1 MNHTAFH
8 TSTRRTGSRH
18 RQPRCIALVDARFI
32 DWLGG
37 KDDADRTAPRL
48 ENLRPL
54 LEQLMD
60 DAELGADLVRVYWYG
75 SEAPE
80 PLPGL
85 VFRCVAPETS
95 DAGVSM
101 VLSMSRDLMALAHQ
115 GACEQV
121 LVASDDDRL
130 LPVMDHVQT
139 CGLQV
144 GVLAEESAHDLA
156 ALTRTDPAWAS
167 VVRQADARWIVSSAE
182 LERHLWGEGASAPS
196 MRRPSPHR
204 DDTGLRN
211 TRHRQN
217 AQGPVDDGALRAHLG
232 PMVAAW
238 WSATEIDA
246 QAELARQL
254 PEQRGLPQEAD
265 RSLLLHLSQQL
276 GRPLTLQE
284 KKAMR
289 EIARDVVAGSEMS
302 AQMPDGLPV
311 SAPADTRE

>member
-1 MNHTAFH
+1 
-8 TSTRRTGSRH
+8 
-18 RQPRCIALVDARFI
+18 LVDARFI

-37 KDDADRTAPRL
+37 KDDADRAAPRL
-48 ENLRPL
+48 ESLRPL

-60 DAELGADLVRVYWYG
+60 DADLGADLVRIYWYG

-85 VFRCVAPETS
+85 VFRWVAPETS
-95 DAGVSM
+95 DTGVSM
-101 VLSMSRDLMALAHQ
+101 VLSLSRDLMALAHQ

-139 CGLQV
+139 CGLRV
-144 GVLAEESAHDLA
+144 GVLAEESAQDLA
-156 ALTRTDPAWAS
+156 ALARTDPAWAS
-167 VVRQADARWIVSSAE
+167 IMRQADARWIVSSAE
-182 LERHLWGEGASAPS
+182 LERHLWGDGASPTS
-196 MRRPSPHR
+196 MRRPSPNR
-204 DDTGLRN
+204 DDTGMRN
-211 TRHRQN
+211 TRHRQS

-238 WSATEIDA
+238 WTATEIGA

-289 EIARDVVAGSEMS
+289 EIARDVVAGSDEP
-302 AQMPDGLPV
+302 AQVPGALSV
-311 SAPADTRE
+311 NAAADTRE